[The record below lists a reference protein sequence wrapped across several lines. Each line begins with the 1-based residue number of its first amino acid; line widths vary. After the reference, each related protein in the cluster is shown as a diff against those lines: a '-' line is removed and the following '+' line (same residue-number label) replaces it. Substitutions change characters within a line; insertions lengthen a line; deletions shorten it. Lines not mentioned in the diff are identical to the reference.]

1 MEIMT
6 SLVFVIHI
14 IVSILL
20 VITVLLQP
28 GKGGDLGSMFGGG
41 TSESIFGASG
51 AVPFLTKVTR
61 ILAVIFMVTSLSLGY
76 FSARGI
82 SSSVITDFP
91 SAPVEQQQTAPS
103 EQTTESA
110 AQTDNPSETVQESA
124 PSEVEQPQTGMQ
136 KPEEKGTTEETKQ

>member
-1 MEIMT
+1 MEIVT
-6 SLVFVIHI
+6 NLVFVIHI

-61 ILAVIFMVTSLSLGY
+61 ILAVIFMITSLSLGY

-82 SSSVITDFP
+82 SSSVITDSP
-91 SAPVEQQQTAPS
+91 SVPVEQQSATPS
-103 EQTTESA
+103 KQRTESA
-110 AQTDNPSETVQESA
+110 TQSDNPSRKVQEPA
-124 PSEVEQPQTGMQ
+124 PSEVEQPRTGSQ
-136 KPEEKGTTEETKQ
+136 NPKEKGTTEETKQ

>member
-1 MEIMT
+1 MEIVT
-6 SLVFVIHI
+6 SLVFIVHI

-82 SSSVITDFP
+82 SSSVITDSP
-91 SAPVEQQQTAPS
+91 SVPVEQQSATPT
-103 EQTTESA
+103 ERKTESA
-110 AQTDNPSETVQESA
+110 TQPDNPSETVQESA
-124 PSEVEQPQTGMQ
+124 PSQVEQSQTGSQ

>member
-82 SSSVITDFP
+82 SSSVITDSP
-91 SAPVEQQQTAPS
+91 SAPVEQQPAAPS
-103 EQTTESA
+103 EGGTESA
-110 AQTDNPSETVQESA
+110 TQPDSPSETVQESA
-124 PSEVEQPQTGMQ
+124 PSEAEQSQ

>member
-1 MEIMT
+1 MEIVT

-82 SSSVITDFP
+82 SSSVITDSP
-91 SAPVEQQQTAPS
+91 SVPVEQQPAAPS
-103 EQTTESA
+103 EQSTEGA
-110 AQTDNPSETVQESA
+110 TQTDNPSETVQESA
-124 PSEVEQPQTGMQ
+124 PSGAERPQTELQ

>member
-1 MEIMT
+1 MEIVT
-6 SLVFVIHI
+6 KLVFGIHI

-76 FSARGI
+76 FSAKGI
-82 SSSVITDFP
+82 SSSVITDSP
-91 SAPVEQQQTAPS
+91 SVPVEQQPAAPS
-103 EQTTESA
+103 EQGTESA
-110 AQTDNPSETVQESA
+110 TQPNNPSEKVQESA
-124 PSEVEQPQTGMQ
+124 PSEVEQSQPESQ
-136 KPEEKGTTEETKQ
+136 KPDEKSTTEGTKQ